1 MTTTTP
7 NPAVDTHAPV
17 VLRLLADLP
26 PAVNDE
32 LIAAGWSPV
41 LPDDGTPT
49 WIRTTRGGDGD
60 ALAR

>member
-1 MTTTTP
+1 MTTTPT
-7 NPAVDTHAPV
+7 NPTVRSHAPV
-17 VLRLLADLP
+17 VLRLAADLP
-26 PAVNDE
+26 PAVATV

-49 WIRTTRGGDGD
+49 WIRTGGDTN

>member
-7 NPAVDTHAPV
+7 NQTIKSQAPV

-26 PAVNDE
+26 PAVTTV
-32 LIAAGWSPV
+32 LIEAGWSPV

-49 WIRTTRGGDGD
+49 WIRTGGESN